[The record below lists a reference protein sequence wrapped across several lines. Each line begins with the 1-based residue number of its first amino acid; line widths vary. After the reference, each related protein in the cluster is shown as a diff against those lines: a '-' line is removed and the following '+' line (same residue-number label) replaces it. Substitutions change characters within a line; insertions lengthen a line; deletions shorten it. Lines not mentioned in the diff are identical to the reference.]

1 MDNNTNNV
9 DDMISVLKEY
19 NGFIRPY
26 QDAINE
32 VRIRLEALDKDF
44 MIKHH
49 HNPIHRIQH
58 RVKSLDS
65 IVKKLNKRGYPSDL
79 EYAKEY
85 LTDISGIRVICY
97 YEHDVYT
104 VAKALKKWKDLV
116 VVKENDYIEHPKKNG
131 YRSYHMII
139 VVPIHY
145 IDCTEYYPVEIQL
158 RTLTMDTWASI
169 EHQIYYK
176 QTEYEKQNNDQL
188 SKELKEQADH
198 LHKIGK
204 RMETLY
210 LTHFGEKDDCEKEEL
225 ILNKSVQ
232 NEVPQNTE
240 KAALEE
246 EPENVPLSEPVLTK

>member
-1 MDNNTNNV
+1 MESNNV
-9 DDMISVLKEY
+9 NEMISVLSEY
-19 NGFIRPY
+19 NSFIRPY

-44 MIKHH
+44 MVKHH

-65 IVKKLNKRGYPSDL
+65 IVKKLNKRGYQSDL
-79 EYAKEY
+79 TLAKEY

-104 VAKALKKWKDLV
+104 VAEELKKWKDLV
-116 VVKENDYIEHPKKNG
+116 VVKESDYIKEPKKNG

-158 RTLTMDTWASI
+158 RTLTMDVWASI

-176 QTEYEKQNNDQL
+176 QTEYCPSESAALTN
-188 SKELKEQADH
+188 ELKAYANN
-198 LHKIGK
+198 LHEIGQN
-204 RMETLY
+204 MEKLY
-210 LTHFGEKDDCEKEEL
+210 LKYFDEEKINAVKDNL
-225 ILNKSVQ
+225 
-232 NEVPQNTE
+232 
-240 KAALEE
+240 
-246 EPENVPLSEPVLTK
+246 